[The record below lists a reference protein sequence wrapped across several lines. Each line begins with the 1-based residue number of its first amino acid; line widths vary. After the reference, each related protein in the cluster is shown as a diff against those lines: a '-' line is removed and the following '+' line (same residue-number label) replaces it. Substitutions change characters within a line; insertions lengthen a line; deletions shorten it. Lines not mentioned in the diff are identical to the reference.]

1 MCRLLFL
8 SWHTW
13 GRGGACPDSSVSS
26 SCSVPDPGSLQLFY
40 SKGLER
46 ALPLLTLN
54 FTLPTSQPGSDLS
67 QWSMD
72 WNTERLG
79 ISSKKLVR
87 EIRGTW
93 ALGQEEGPFAPGPL
107 PRPGEL
113 RLWECKACARLG
125 HTGSFVLPPP
135 QRRHY
140 STLCPQILQKTQWTN
155 SGEKLQFILPKRHVE
170 RHCNVICR
178 PHPSI
183 EGSGSPPRVRSKKQ
197 RMGRSDV
204 SGASMLP
211 AL

>member
-135 QRRHY
+135 PKTSLFYPLPPNPPEDTVDQLWREVTIHTPKAACRE
-140 STLCPQILQKTQWTN
+140 TLQCHL
-155 SGEKLQFILPKRHVE
+155 
-170 RHCNVICR
+170 
-178 PHPSI
+178 
-183 EGSGSPPRVRSKKQ
+183 
-197 RMGRSDV
+197 
-204 SGASMLP
+204 
-211 AL
+211 